1 MGVTKRWAKNQ
12 FIISIKRN
20 LFRCFQNIL
29 QVVCFSTT
37 KIHAVSKIDF
47 LYV

>member
-12 FIISIKRN
+12 FIIFIKRS
-20 LFRCFQNIL
+20 LFRYFQNIL
-29 QVVCFSTT
+29 QVVRFSTT

-47 LYV
+47 LHV